1 MAYTP
6 PTPYAPLSGQVTYGA
21 GLQLV
26 DEVLTNVAKQFVPDG
41 YLYEKIVQ
49 SFPVAHRFGRYPVF
63 DPAAF
68 FSTGGA
74 LEVAD
79 FAPTPVID
87 FNWSHDN
94 FAAVVRRLQTFITQE
109 EALQAHAALRLDY
122 SKTRG
127 LLKVF
132 ANNRENRLAVR
143 LRAQSNGGQITNA
156 VITPAVKWDAGT
168 SGAPATIQQD
178 IQNGLL
184 VAMKAAG
191 MRPNTIVMDYE
202 IALAI
207 ANDFTLKQQ
216 IQYRIGEQILSNQLA
231 DDWAQNG
238 NGGGILP
245 AKLFGLN
252 VLVADG
258 TLQNQARPGQAMS
271 VSGIWG
277 QSARLVYIPDG
288 PPQWGVP
295 ATAYS
300 FRAPIS
306 DISHQP
312 PQAIMPS
319 GQAGQEPGASG
330 DWALVDR
337 WWDYDPPAEHIR
349 VRECVDERIVAP
361 ELGIEIGSTLTPT
374 AFEY

>member
-6 PTPYAPLSGQVTYGA
+6 PSPYAPLSGQVGYGA

-26 DEVLTNVAKQFVPDG
+26 DEVLSNVAKQFAPKG
-41 YLYEKIVQ
+41 HLYDKIVQ
-49 SFPVAHRFGRYPVF
+49 AFPVNHRFGRYPVF
-63 DPAAF
+63 DPSTF

-79 FAPTPVID
+79 IAPTPIID

-94 FAAVVRRLQTFITQE
+94 FAAQVRRLQTRITEE
-109 EALQAHAALRLDY
+109 EANQAHAALRLDY

-127 LLKVF
+127 LLTIF
-132 ANNRENRLAVR
+132 ANNREARLATR
-143 LRAQSNGGQITNA
+143 LRAQANGGQITNA
-156 VITPAVKWDAGT
+156 AVTPAVKWDAGT
-168 SGAPATIQQD
+168 SGSPATIQQD
-178 IQNGLL
+178 VQNGLL
-184 VAMKAAG
+184 VAMKASG
-191 MRPNTIVMDYE
+191 MRPNSIVMDYE

-216 IQYRIGEQILSNQLA
+216 LQYRIGEQMLSYQLA
-231 DDWAQNG
+231 DDLAGND

-245 AKLFGLN
+245 AKMFGLN
-252 VLVADG
+252 VFVADG
-258 TLQNQARPGQAMS
+258 TLQNTARPGQAMS

-277 QSARLVYIPDG
+277 QSVRLVYIPDG

-300 FRAPIS
+300 FRAPVS
-306 DISHQP
+306 NVSHAP
-312 PQAIMPS
+312 PQSIMPS
-319 GQAGQEPGASG
+319 GQGGQEPGATG
-330 DWALVDR
+330 DWAVVDR

-349 VRECVDERIVAP
+349 CREVVDERIVAP
-361 ELGIEIGSTLTPT
+361 ELAVELSSVLTPT
-374 AFEY
+374 SSEY